1 MECKVCRRRFVRR
14 DALKRH
20 MLIHARGATD
30 STDEQSESQSE
41 SQSDTGSAGTSST
54 VQDEASPIR
63 LSSLNL
69 IYHLLQNAENGQQ
82 KLTIGMLREFVESC
96 DYDEEDEGE
105 EGSENEDEDESE
117 NSESGDTNMSGDDNS
132 SRQEDD
138 ESDEREEGN
147 LSLNELE
154 FLLAV
159 VKAGKRE
166 IYPIT
171 KTEFLEILDAMN

>member
-1 MECKVCRRRFVRR
+1 
-14 DALKRH
+14 

-54 VQDEASPIR
+54 VQDEASAIS

-105 EGSENEDEDESE
+105 EEGSENEDEDESE

-132 SRQEDD
+132 SHQEDD
-138 ESDEREEGN
+138 GSDEREEGT

-171 KTEFLEILDAMN
+171 KIEFLEILDAMN